1 MNEPSVRMIERGF
14 LGDRL
19 VYETPVR
26 WVQATDAVAELAER
40 HAQAMAA
47 GELDM
52 VELEFPDCPVHD
64 RFFRIGTNSAGMR
77 EPLEFD
83 LYRKRK
89 G

>member
-1 MNEPSVRMIERGF
+1 MPNNDSTPAIRMIERGF

-26 WVQATDAVAELAER
+26 WVQASDAVAELAER

-52 VELEFPDCPVHD
+52 VELEFPDCPPDD
-64 RFFRIGTNSAGMR
+64 RFFRIGTNPAGMVV
-77 EPLEFD
+77 PIEFT
-83 LYRKRK
+83 